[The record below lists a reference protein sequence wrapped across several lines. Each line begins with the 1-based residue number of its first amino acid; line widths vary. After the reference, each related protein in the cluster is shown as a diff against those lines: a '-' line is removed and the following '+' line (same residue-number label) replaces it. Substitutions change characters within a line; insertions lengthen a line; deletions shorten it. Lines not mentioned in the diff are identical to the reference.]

1 MWKKTSMRKNSKNFK
16 FHEKPKISKIG
27 KIHSLRKVE
36 SSSFFSLLEWTRG
49 AGRSRRSSSMW
60 SCGSRPSQRA
70 NTLCERAMGCRYSP
84 QRMDEY
90 MTWTS
95 TVGEWGE
102 FFQKTLSLLAS
113 ENINGLRE
121 RPAPRVHSSNI

>member
-1 MWKKTSMRKNSKNFK
+1 
-16 FHEKPKISKIG
+16 
-27 KIHSLRKVE
+27 
-36 SSSFFSLLEWTRG
+36 
-49 AGRSRRSSSMW
+49 
-60 SCGSRPSQRA
+60 
-70 NTLCERAMGCRYSP
+70 MGCRYSP

-121 RPAPRVHSSNI
+121 RPAPRVHSSMASFDDICVTLLSLTTALALRRYCRRLRQLRQN